1 MFDPTTILRNKTKAA
16 SLTFALFAA
25 CLAFSGCSPQAREA
39 RYLESGKRQME
50 KKDYTRASI
59 QFRNAAKVMP
69 KDAEPY
75 YQLALALF
83 ALRDYAQADKSLS
96 KAVELN

>member
-1 MFDPTTILRNKTKAA
+1 
-16 SLTFALFAA
+16 
-25 CLAFSGCSPQAREA
+25 
-39 RYLESGKRQME
+39 

-83 ALRDYAQADKSLS
+83 ALRDYIQADRSLV
-96 KAVELN
+96 KAVELHPKHKQAQVKLAERMATSDTPEVVKKAQGKVRDLLTTGASSAEILDILA